1 MSTHNRGRV
10 VMLVDNKVEGDSRVQ
25 KEARSMAARGWDV
38 VLLGR
43 SPDRQTHRWQIG
55 DAKVRLVPMPVPL
68 LRPRHTF
75 RRSPLRAPL
84 AYPAG
89 PLANYQ
95 RQHALARRADARTR
109 KDELTRKLAE
119 APRDTP
125 ALRAERALVWLNR
138 AYAKARGELV
148 ELRVKQ
154 TEQLARS
161 RQAMDA
167 PLDVLATRFWRTT
180 MGNRSWRRLDPN
192 LWDWELAYGPVVDEL
207 APDLIHA
214 NDFRMIGVG
223 ARAKLRAAAQG
234 RTIRLVWDAH
244 EFLPGRDVANVHPR
258 WHEAQIAHEAEFVP
272 YADAVVT
279 TSEMM
284 VELLGSAHRLPG
296 TPAIVRNAPTVG
308 LDSEVDTGPG
318 VRALC
323 GLADD
328 VPLLLYIGVT
338 APQRGVDTMIE
349 ALPRLDGVH
358 VALVAKQSPN
368 LERLTSLAAE
378 LGVSDRVH
386 PLPYVPVDH
395 IVGHIASVDVG
406 VFPALHNLS
415 HDSDLPTKFYEY
427 AQARLPMVVSDVRTT
442 AETTRMLGQGEVFRA
457 GDVDDYLRAV
467 RAVLADLPRYRKAYD
482 EHPDLLA
489 EWMWEPQAD
498 VLDAVY
504 TRLIETS

>member
-1 MSTHNRGRV
+1 MSKKKRGRV
-10 VMLVDNKVEGDSRVQ
+10 VMLVDNRVEGDSRVQ

-43 SPDRQTHRWQIG
+43 SPDRQPHHWKIG
-55 DAKVRLVPMPVPL
+55 DARVRLIPMPVPL

-89 PLANYQ
+89 PLASYQ
-95 RQHALARRADARTR
+95 RQQALARRADARILR
-109 KDELTRKLAE
+109 DQLAGKRTAGASPS
-119 APRDTP
+119 AP
-125 ALRAERALVWLNR
+125 ERARVFLNR

-154 TEQLARS
+154 TEDLARR
-161 RQAMDA
+161 RQTMDA

-180 MGNRSWRRLDPN
+180 MGNRAWRRLDPN

-223 ARAKLRAAAQG
+223 ARAKIRAAAEG
-234 RTIRLVWDAH
+234 RTIKLVWDAH
-244 EFLPGRDVANVHPR
+244 EFLPGRDVPGMHPR

-272 YADAVVT
+272 YADAVCT

-284 VELLGSAHRLPG
+284 VELLSSQHDLPG

-308 LDSEVDTGPG
+308 LDSDVDTGPG

-368 LERLTSLAAE
+368 LERLTTLAE
-378 LGVSDRVH
+378 KLGVSGRVH
-386 PLPYVPVDH
+386 ALPYVPVDQ

-482 EHPDLLA
+482 ERADLLA

-498 VLDAVY
+498 VLDSVY
-504 TRLIETS
+504 TRLMNA